1 MSAFS
6 SCVHVVVVALGLAAG
21 VQAADPAPD
30 ITVMP
35 IARDG
40 QVQVTF
46 DLSDGF
52 TPDVRDAILSGLP
65 TTFVYDVEL
74 RRGTAGWFDRTL
86 SSVTITATVHFD
98 NLTRRYE
105 MSRTLDSRAEDAPP
119 TEDEDAVRR
128 WLTHFERVPV
138 SATSTLETNGE
149 YYVRVRAHTR
159 LRNTWF
165 FWPWG
170 RDAVLGH
177 AKFTFMQ

>member
-1 MSAFS
+1 
-6 SCVHVVVVALGLAAG
+6 
-21 VQAADPAPD
+21 
-30 ITVMP
+30 
-35 IARDG
+35 
-40 QVQVTF
+40 VQVTF

-105 MSRTLDSRAEDAPP
+105 MSRTLDSGAEDALA
-119 TEDEDAVRR
+119 TEDEGAVRR
-128 WLTHFERVPV
+128 WLTHFDRIPV

-149 YYVRVRAHTR
+149 YDVRVRAHTR
-159 LRNTWF
+159 PRNTWF
-165 FWPWG
+165 IWPWDQ
-170 RDAVLGH
+170 DAVFGH
-177 AKFTFMQ
+177 ARFTLIQ